1 MPILSIFYGLII
13 YMFKEE
19 SSPHHVPHIH
29 VEYGDLTSVVDLK
42 GNILRGE
49 LPANKRKILEAWIIL
64 HEEELE
70 VNWKLISKG
79 EPHQKIK
86 PLK

>member
-19 SSPHHVPHIH
+19 GGQHNLPRIH
-29 VEYGDLTSVVDLK
+29 VEYGDITAVVDLE
-42 GNILRGE
+42 GNFLRGD
-49 LPANKRKILEAWIIL
+49 LPANKRKLLEAWITL
-64 HEEELE
+64 HAEELE

-79 EPHQKIK
+79 EPHLKIK